1 MNLKIRYREKY
12 SLEQRRAESKNV
24 KKKYPDRI
32 PLIVS
37 KDPDSDLSNIDKEKY
52 LVPSDFTV
60 AQLLTII
67 RQRTTIGPE
76 KSINLFVID
85 YNNTQILAPTSSTIG
100 SLYTQYVDTFINDKK
115 YDGYLYIVY
124 TGENVFG

>member
-85 YNNTQILAPTSSTIG
+85 YNNTKILAPTSSNIG
-100 SLYTQYVDTFINDKK
+100 SLYTQYVDTFINDK
-115 YDGYLYIVY
+115 
-124 TGENVFG
+124 

>member
-12 SLEQRRAESKNV
+12 SLEQRRTESKNV

-100 SLYTQYVDTFINDKK
+100 SLYTQYVDTFISDKK
-115 YDGYLYIVY
+115 YDGYLYIIY